1 MARTFAS
8 DNFSPVHPDIMQALI
23 DCNTGH
29 EKAYGSDLITAQA
42 VALFQEHFGGDCSVY
57 FVFNGTAANVLGL
70 KAAAQSY
77 HTIFC
82 SNTAHINVDEC
93 GAPENY
99 TGCKLVFLPENNG
112 KISIEQIEPFLAD
125 RGVQHRSQPKIISIT
140 QTTEL
145 GTLYQPE
152 EIKRIAD
159 FAHANGMLV
168 HMDGARLANA
178 AAALG
183 MPFRAFT
190 RDLGVDFLSFG
201 GTKNGMMFGEAV
213 IFFDSALSKQFPFIR
228 KQGMQLASKM
238 RYISAQFIALLSNDL
253 WLKNASHAN
262 AMARRLASRL
272 AKELPNVPL
281 TRDVEANAVFALLPK
296 EKIPLLQQHTFFW
309 VWDDAR
315 GEVRWMT
322 SWDTQP
328 DDIEQFIFTLKQEL
342 VDN

>member
-1 MARTFAS
+1 MNRSFAS
-8 DNFSPVHPDIMQALI
+8 DNFAPVHPKILKALS

-29 EKAYGSDLITAQA
+29 QGAYGADTYTKEAIG
-42 VALFQEHFGGDCSVY
+42 LFQQHFGSDCAVF

-70 KAAAQSY
+70 KAATHSH

-82 SNTAHINVDEC
+82 SNVAHINVDEC

-99 TGCKLVFLPENNG
+99 TGCKLVALPEQNG
-112 KISIEQIEPFLAD
+112 KIQVDPIRSYLVD
-125 RGVQHRSQPKIISIT
+125 KGVQHRSQPKVISIT

-145 GTLYQPE
+145 GTLYTPE
-152 EIKRIAD
+152 EIRRIAD
-159 FAHANGMLV
+159 FAHANGMLL
-168 HMDGARLANA
+168 HMDGARIANA
-178 AAALG
+178 AAALN
-183 MPFRAFT
+183 MPLRAFT

-213 IFFDSALSKQFPFIR
+213 IFFNKALAQEFLYIR

-238 RYISAQFIALLSNDL
+238 RYISAQFIALLSDDL
-253 WLKNASHAN
+253 WLANAKHAN
-262 AMARRLASRL
+262 AMARLLQARLQ
-272 AKELPNVPL
+272 KELPHIPL
-281 TRDVEANAVFALLPK
+281 TRQVEANAVFALLPK
-296 EKIPLLQQHTFFW
+296 EKIPLLQEHTFFW

-328 DDIEQFIFTLKQEL
+328 EDIEQFIAVLAL
-342 VDN
+342 R